1 MKQRL
6 KSRFEMKDMGEAKYV
21 LGIKI
26 TRDQPNRLL
35 TLSRESYL
43 ETVLKRFD
51 MMMCKLVD
59 TPINKSENLS
69 SKQGPTTEEDKA
81 MMRDAMLCIRADV
94 AFAFGFV
101 IVQ

>member
-1 MKQRL
+1 MHFNDLDVVNGMKQRL

-59 TPINKSENLS
+59 TPISKSGKLS
-69 SKQGPTTEEDKA
+69 ANRG
-81 MMRDAMLCIRADV
+81 IRLRK
-94 AFAFGFV
+94 
-101 IVQ
+101 IRQ